1 MFISAEGGDQFREKI
16 LSRSP
21 QIGRRER
28 AEINLEIHKR
38 VTFGKAAGGHKHRL
52 VFLVLT
58 AQRGSVTCLRS
69 HRKCVSL
76 RRDSNSRSS

>member
-28 AEINLEIHKR
+28 AEINLELRKL
-38 VTFGKAAGGHKHRL
+38 VKFGKAAGGHKDTL
-52 VFLVLT
+52 VIL
-58 AQRGSVTCLRS
+58 A
-69 HRKCVSL
+69 
-76 RRDSNSRSS
+76 